1 MISGQT
7 IRGERAERYIWVCGP
22 ASFVVLKARAIH
34 QREKPK
40 DAFDLHYVLVN
51 LDGGVDSVVAE
62 LQPMLD
68 DKDAKE
74 AIEFLKQAYKTID
87 SIGPSRAAFFL
98 YGKRAEETKDE
109 YDDLSASAHAYVNRL
124 LDLLK

>member
-1 MISGQT
+1 M
-7 IRGERAERYIWVCGP
+7 
-22 ASFVVLKARAIH
+22 VLKARAIH

-62 LQPMLD
+62 LQPILD
-68 DKDAKE
+68 DKDAVE
-74 AIEFLKQAYKTID
+74 AIGFLKQAYTTID

-98 YGKRAEETKDE
+98 YGARTEETQEE

-124 LDLLK
+124 LNSLK